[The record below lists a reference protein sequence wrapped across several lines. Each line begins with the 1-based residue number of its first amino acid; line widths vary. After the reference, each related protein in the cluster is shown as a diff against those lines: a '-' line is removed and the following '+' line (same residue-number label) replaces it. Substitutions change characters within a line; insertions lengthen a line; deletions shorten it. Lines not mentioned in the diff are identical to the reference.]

1 MCERVK
7 KCLSLCKVAG
17 TCDCTSR
24 VAHGLQATKSC
35 TCAKHTEKLNRH
47 ASCSTTE
54 QKVQTVH
61 LVSSGLDSRLSQVA
75 RPSPQSTLLWKNR
88 LFAFLSH
95 SSINTLYIHEILRA
109 SRENFER
116 ETLEKNKID
125 SSTIFT

>member
-1 MCERVK
+1 MK
-7 KCLSLCKVAG
+7 KCLRLCSEAG
-17 TCDCTSR
+17 TRGWISLVTR
-24 VAHGLQATKSC
+24 GLQATRRC
-35 TCAKHTEKLNRH
+35 TRVKHAKKLNCH